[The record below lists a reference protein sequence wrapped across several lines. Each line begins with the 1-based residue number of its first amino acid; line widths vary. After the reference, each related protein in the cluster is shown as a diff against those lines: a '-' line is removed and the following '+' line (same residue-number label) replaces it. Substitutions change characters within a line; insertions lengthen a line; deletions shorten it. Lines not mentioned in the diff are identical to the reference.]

1 MSDFANID
9 LKSLAFLVYNALKE
23 DGIEAVLVGG
33 ACVSIYS
40 ENRYMSHDLDFIT
53 YEELKKVEKP
63 LEKLGFRRVGRC
75 FTHEKCSYLIDFV
88 NPPIAVGHE
97 SIRSFNTLT
106 SGLGSLKLLT
116 PTDCVKDRLA
126 AFFHW
131 GDPQSLEQARL
142 VVKNQPIDFENLTT
156 WAKKEGFIE
165 GLQQFLDSVK

>member
-1 MSDFANID
+1 MNNLANID
-9 LKSLAFLVYNALKE
+9 LKSLAFLVYTTLKE
-23 DGIEAVLVGG
+23 HGIEAVLVGG

-63 LEKLGFRRVGRC
+63 LEKLGFRRIGRC

-97 SIRSFNTLT
+97 SIRSFETLT
-106 SGLGSLKLLT
+106 SSLGSLKLLT

-131 GDPQSLEQARL
+131 GDPQSLEQACL
-142 VVKNQPIDFENLTT
+142 IAKNQPIDLDDVTA
-156 WAKKEGFIE
+156 WAKKEGYSE
-165 GLQQFLDSVK
+165 QMQQFLDNIK